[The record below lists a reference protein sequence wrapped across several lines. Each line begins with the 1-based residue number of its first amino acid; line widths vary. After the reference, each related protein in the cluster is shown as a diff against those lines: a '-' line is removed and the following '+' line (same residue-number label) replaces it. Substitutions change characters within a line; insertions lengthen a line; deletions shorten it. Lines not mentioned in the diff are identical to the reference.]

1 MNGSRSWNNFFK
13 AILFFRFF
21 FSSQERH
28 GSICFRRGKLRCAL
42 ILLYLAEWVTSLPFY
57 RDVVLTENLRNQTNL
72 LTEVGRNRP
81 KTDETDR
88 NWTKLTETDRNRRNW
103 PKLDETIRK
112 QTEAFV
118 IRRVYWLVSFMN
130 LGSCKMHSS
139 KENDISCFFDRIIL
153 HIPSLIGNYNENN
166 NKTMINLCF
175 SDISDEPDQLLQPLT
190 LVFLPSLIKCSFIN
204 RFQLWLTGERWY
216 RRGRR
221 SSSSWWPDPLGQ
233 RWGS

>member
-1 MNGSRSWNNFFK
+1 MDPEAEIIFLKRFSFFV
-13 AILFFRFF
+13 F

-28 GSICFRRGKLRCAL
+28 GSICFRCGKLQMCIDFAL
-42 ILLYLAEWVTSLPFY
+42 PCRVSYKLAFLSGCRLDWKPSS
-57 RDVVLTENLRNQTNL
+57 QTNL

-103 PKLDETIRK
+103 SKLDETIRK

-139 KENDISCFFDRIIL
+139 KENDISCFFDRILL
-153 HIPSLIGNYNENN
+153 HIPSLISNYNENN
-166 NKTMINLCF
+166 DKTMINLC
-175 SDISDEPDQLLQPLT
+175 
-190 LVFLPSLIKCSFIN
+190 
-204 RFQLWLTGERWY
+204 
-216 RRGRR
+216 
-221 SSSSWWPDPLGQ
+221 
-233 RWGS
+233 